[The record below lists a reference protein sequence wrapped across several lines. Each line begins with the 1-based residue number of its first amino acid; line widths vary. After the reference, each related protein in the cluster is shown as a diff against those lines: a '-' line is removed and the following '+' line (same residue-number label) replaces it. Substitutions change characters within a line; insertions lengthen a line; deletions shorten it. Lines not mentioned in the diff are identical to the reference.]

1 MDPCFCVLDHR
12 NKPRMRLSG
21 TCGTQIEGQ
30 TLKVLVISQIKPIF
44 TLFQSLLQQR
54 LLEHYQSS
62 C

>member
-30 TLKVLVISQIKPIF
+30 TLKVLVIRQVKPNF
-44 TLFQSLLQQR
+44 YTFPVSTPTA
-54 LLEHYQSS
+54 SP
-62 C
+62 